1 MNIQFAKSKAGH
13 DKDQLYFILK
23 VEEEFVYLVNGTT
36 RSLDKP
42 KKKRKKHVQ
51 VIHRIPAELC
61 SILEA
66 GITNESVKRSM
77 KLYSAGFRQETS
89 AGTGENQ
96 ELESRDSYKRRK

>member
-13 DKDQLYFILK
+13 DKNQLYFILK
-23 VEEEFVYLVNGTT
+23 EEEEFVYLVNGTT
-36 RSLDKP
+36 RPLDKP

-77 KLYSAGFRQETS
+77 KIIQCRFQAGNIRR
-89 AGTGENQ
+89 N
-96 ELESRDSYKRRK
+96 RRKSGIGIKGFI

>member
-42 KKKRKKHVQ
+42 KKKRKSM
-51 VIHRIPAELC
+51 C
-61 SILEA
+61 
-66 GITNESVKRSM
+66 RS
-77 KLYSAGFRQETS
+77 YTGYRQNC
-89 AGTGENQ
+89 AAF
-96 ELESRDSYKRRK
+96 

>member
-1 MNIQFAKSKAGH
+1 MTIAIEPMITLGDYEVKWMPDGWTVVTADKSLAAH
-13 DKDQLYFILK
+13 YENTIL
-23 VEEEFVYLVNGTT
+23 
-36 RSLDKP
+36 
-42 KKKRKKHVQ
+42 
-51 VIHRIPAELC
+51 ILC

-96 ELESRDSYKRRK
+96 E

>member
-66 GITNESVKRSM
+66 GITNESVNEIIQCRFQ
-77 KLYSAGFRQETS
+77 AGNIRR
-89 AGTGENQ
+89 N
-96 ELESRDSYKRRK
+96 RRKSGIGIKGFI

>member
-42 KKKRKKHVQ
+42 KKKRKKHVK

-61 SILEA
+61 SIL
-66 GITNESVKRSM
+66 
-77 KLYSAGFRQETS
+77 
-89 AGTGENQ
+89 
-96 ELESRDSYKRRK
+96 

>member
-36 RSLDKP
+36 RPLDKP
-42 KKKRKKHVQ
+42 KKHVQ

-96 ELESRDSYKRRK
+96 E

>member
-13 DKDQLYFILK
+13 DKNQLYFILK
-23 VEEEFVYLVNGTT
+23 EEEEFVYLVNGTT
-36 RSLDKP
+36 RPLDKP
-42 KKKRKKHVQ
+42 KKKRKKHVK

-96 ELESRDSYKRRK
+96 E